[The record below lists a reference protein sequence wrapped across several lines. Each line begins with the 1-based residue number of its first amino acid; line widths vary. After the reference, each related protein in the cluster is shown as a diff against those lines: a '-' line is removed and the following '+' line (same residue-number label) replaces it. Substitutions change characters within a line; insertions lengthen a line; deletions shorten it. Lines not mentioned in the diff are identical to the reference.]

1 MILVYC
7 SRNKIAMNWL
17 KAVAAELGED
27 KVFVHEDIKDKS
39 QIEIALTW
47 KAPMRMLQQYPN
59 LKLIQS
65 LGAGVDHIFDF
76 DNVVE
81 GAAISRIVDPQ
92 LSEDMYEFVLALI
105 LSKLKNLSTYRDQQ
119 SQGVWKEKRYK
130 VISDIRL
137 GIMGLGVIGSHVT
150 KRLSDVGF
158 QCMGWSRSEK
168 EIDGISSY
176 HGGDGLDKMLEQTDF
191 LINILPLTNETRGI
205 INLELIKKIKKGA
218 YIINVGRG
226 PHVVDEDILQ
236 AIEEGLVSGAA
247 LDVFHEEP
255 LPQDHAFWSN
265 EKIVLTPHIASITN
279 IKTAREQVFENIRRY
294 LNGEEVLNE
303 VSVGKGY

>member
-7 SRNKIAMNWL
+7 SRNEIAQNWV

-27 KVFVHEDIKDKS
+27 KVFLHEDVQDKS
-39 QIEIALTW
+39 KIEIALTW

-81 GAAISRIVDPQ
+81 GTKVSRIVDPQ
-92 LSEDMYEFVLALI
+92 LSEDMYEFVLSII

-130 VISDIRL
+130 VISDVKL
-137 GIMGLGVIGSHVT
+137 GIMGLGIIGSHVA
-150 KRLSDVGF
+150 KRLSAVGF
-158 QCMGWSRSEK
+158 QCMGWSRTKK
-168 EIDGISSY
+168 EIGGISNHY
-176 HGGDGLDKMLEQTDF
+176 GQAGLDEMLAETDF

-205 INLELIKKIKKGA
+205 INLELITKTKKGA
-218 YIINVGRG
+218 YLINVGRG

-236 AIEEGLVSGAA
+236 AIEADLISGAA
-247 LDVFHEEP
+247 LDVFHQEP
-255 LPQDHAFWSN
+255 LPKEHLFWSN

-294 LNGEEVLNE
+294 LKGEEVLNE
-303 VSVGKGY
+303 ASVEKGY

>member
-1 MILVYC
+1 
-7 SRNKIAMNWL
+7 MNWL